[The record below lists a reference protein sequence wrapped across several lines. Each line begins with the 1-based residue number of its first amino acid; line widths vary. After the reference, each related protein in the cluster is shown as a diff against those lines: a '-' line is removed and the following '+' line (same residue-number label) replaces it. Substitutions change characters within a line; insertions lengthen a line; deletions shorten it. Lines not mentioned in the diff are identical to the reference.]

1 VDPVNLPKLCSL
13 IFLSF
18 ISAGLAFSQR
28 DFLRNNN
35 YRAVLIIA
43 ALFILQLT
51 LVLLVDSRN
60 FAIKFYGIPSR
71 NTGFIAYLSLVFL
84 LLASLRSASNLLIR
98 RYLGA
103 LITVGL
109 ILGIYGILQ
118 SKGYDFYEFDNSY
131 GSNVFGSF
139 GNPNFQSAFMGITAA
154 TSLTLAI
161 FGSFKIVT
169 KVTFGLISV
178 LAIYV
183 VSISSQQG
191 FLNFSA
197 GFAAGFIIFLFK
209 KNHLVL
215 GWTFIGI
222 FISSVVTILL
232 GILNQG
238 PLAEVIYKSSLQ
250 ARGFY
255 WRGAINMILN
265 HPFFGVGMDGFGD
278 WYRRSRTAAIASV
291 NASTIVADTAHSIPL
306 DIGASGGLPLLLLYL
321 AFVGL
326 ALSSILRVIKRKSEF
341 DVLFAALVSAW
352 VAYQAQSLISINQLG
367 IGVWGWTLTG
377 FLIGY
382 EINFRESSQ
391 FQIQKNSRKSH
402 LAVQKISALAVV
414 LTFVF
419 TGAGIAIAFPP
430 YIAANKFYKALQS
443 GDADVI
449 QPSAYLQPLDRSRFL
464 YVASILSQNKLD
476 ERSIDVLRDASRIY
490 PDTFEIWQRWS
501 INPAAAPADIGHA
514 EAELKRL
521 DPYNPDLK

>member
-1 VDPVNLPKLCSL
+1 
-13 IFLSF
+13 
-18 ISAGLAFSQR
+18 
-28 DFLRNNN
+28 
-35 YRAVLIIA
+35 
-43 ALFILQLT
+43 
-51 LVLLVDSRN
+51 
-60 FAIKFYGIPSR
+60 
-71 NTGFIAYLSLVFL
+71 
-84 LLASLRSASNLLIR
+84 
-98 RYLGA
+98 LGA

-191 FLNFSA
+191 FLSFSA

-278 WYRRSRTAAIASV
+278 WYRRSRTEEIASV
-291 NASTIVADTAHSIPL
+291 NGSTIVADTAHSIPL

-382 EINFRESSQ
+382 EINFRESLQ
-391 FQIQKNSRKSH
+391 FQIQKNSRKGH
-402 LAVQKISALAVV
+402 PAVQKISALAVV

-419 TGAGIAIAFPP
+419 TGAGIAIALPP

-476 ERSIDVLRDASRIY
+476 ERSIIVLRDASRIY